1 MAEPSEMAPVGG
13 EAADAATIKELNIML
28 AGFGGQGILFA
39 GKVIAYAGLMDGFEV
54 SWMPSYGPEMRGG
67 AANCSVCISDI
78 PIGSPL
84 VTEPDVLVALN
95 VPSYDSFVNKV
106 KPGGLV
112 LIDKTIVDVCPLRT
126 DIRFES
132 IEATRLAQNNG
143 LKGLANIVA
152 VGKLLQLT
160 GFSTMAQVEA
170 AIDKSIS
177 SKHIDKAVLN
187 KKALLIGFEHSSD
200 DDCAR

>member
-1 MAEPSEMAPVGG
+1 MNDLIY
-13 EAADAATIKELNIML
+13 DATRIKELKILL

-39 GKVIAYAGLMDGFEV
+39 GKLIAYTGLMDGYEV

-67 AANCSVCISDI
+67 AANCSVCISDN

-84 VTEPDVLVALN
+84 ATEPDILVALN
-95 VPSYDSFVNKV
+95 LPSYDLFINKV

-112 LIDKTIVDVCPLRT
+112 LIDKTIIDACPLRN
-126 DIRFES
+126 DISFVG
-132 IEATRLAQNNG
+132 IEATRMAEDNG
-143 LKGLANIVA
+143 LKGLANVVV

-160 GFSTMAQVEA
+160 GFSTVPQVEA

-177 SKHIDKAVLN
+177 IKHVDKAVLN
-187 KKALLIGFEHSSD
+187 KKALLIGFEHNSE
-200 DDCAR
+200 DDCTR

>member
-1 MAEPSEMAPVGG
+1 MGASTL
-13 EAADAATIKELNIML
+13 EATEIKELNILL

-39 GKVIAYAGLMDGFEV
+39 GKVIAYAGLMDGHEV

-67 AANCSVCISDI
+67 VANCSVCISER
-78 PIGSPL
+78 PIGAPV
-84 VTEPDVLVALN
+84 VTEPDILVALN
-95 VPSYDSFVNKV
+95 LPSFESFINKV

-112 LIDKTIVDVCPLRT
+112 LIDKTIIDACPLRT
-126 DIRFES
+126 DIRFEG
-132 IEATRLAQNNG
+132 IEATRLAQTNE

-160 GFSTMAQVEA
+160 NFSTLAQVEH

-177 SKHIDKAVLN
+177 IKHQDKAILN
-187 KKALLIGFEHSSD
+187 KRALLIGYEHNSE